1 MLTNTYDNRT
11 NNDCWFDFD
20 IPLEKLHADLLK
32 KKNATYDFHYF
43 VENNSHEELAH
54 CYSMMLAS
62 KKCSNAPVDFASQLT
77 EEQLAELV
85 EFLLDP
91 QELVVI
97 ESMHILRT
105 MGIQLDKQTW
115 IDMYEFSMWH
125 PNAIVCHV
133 CRKIDWKLTRQYFHD
148 TGILECCSCHKNKR
162 LHPGVG
168 DLDINFD
175 NFDLRLY
182 KN

>member
-1 MLTNTYDNRT
+1 MINTYNNRT

-20 IPLEKLHADLLK
+20 IPLEKLHNDLLK
-32 KKNATYDFHYF
+32 KRNVTYDLHYF
-43 VENNSHEELAH
+43 IEHNSWEEMAH

-62 KKCSNAPVDFASQLT
+62 KNCSNTPVDFASQIT
-77 EEQLAELV
+77 EEQIAELI

-105 MGIQLDKQTW
+105 MGVQLDKQTW

-133 CRKIDWKLTRQYFHD
+133 CRKIDWKLTRQYFYD
-148 TGILECCSCHKNKR
+148 TGILECCACNRNRRK
-162 LHPGVG
+162 PPETGVL
-168 DLDINFD
+168 DLNFET
-175 NFDLRLY
+175 FDLKKY
-182 KN
+182 I